1 MNTVVYNKN
10 NDFKVNIYKS
20 VLIKLYNFAYNQAK
34 ITGKLNELQEIDLL
48 INSDYEYNKNISW
61 EMN

>member
-20 VLIKLYNFAYNQAK
+20 VLIKLYNFAYNQVK